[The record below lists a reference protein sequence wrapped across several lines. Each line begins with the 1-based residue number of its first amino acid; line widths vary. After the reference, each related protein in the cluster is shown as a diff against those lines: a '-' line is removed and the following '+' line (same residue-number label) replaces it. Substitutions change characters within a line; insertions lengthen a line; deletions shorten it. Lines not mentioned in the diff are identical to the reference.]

1 MAAAVGPAGPRRG
14 AAANTQVLQI
24 IRQEADEFIRRIK
37 SQLGS
42 IISEPDITAIVQN
55 IRTEL
60 QTINLPE
67 EEVANNVKS
76 ITIDTDTKKIVEN
89 NTYNELIANIDNR
102 MTSLNFNLTDPKPY
116 NEDET
121 NINNINLRLQNCQN
135 LELLYL
141 KKHKELMKT
150 FAFTLNLFD
159 KYKYAIR
166 LLVYILRN
174 IVDRAEEAPG
184 AGPVAVPAAANPDVH
199 IYFRDRQNEQLRFIF
214 KENGNNANNNNKQY
228 TIERPD
234 NHIKIVLTENAPG
247 EIEAAPQTPTGIK
260 LPKAIIT
267 NMKKLLQDQAT
278 VQRIISQMQNT
289 IANDTMSTTFEEI
302 PQHVNTNTNTGYNSP
317 ASRENIAAYGT
328 IPKHVNTNA

>member
-1 MAAAVGPAGPRRG
+1 M

-37 SQLGS
+37 SQLGA
-42 IISEPDITAIVQN
+42 IINEPNITEIVQN

-60 QTINLPE
+60 ENINLPE
-67 EEVANNVKS
+67 YVADSVQS
-76 ITIDTDTKKIVEN
+76 IMIDKDTKKIIEN
-89 NTYNELIANIDNR
+89 NTYNKLIDNIENK

-141 KKHKELMKT
+141 KKHKELMQT

-166 LLVYILRN
+166 LLVYILQN

-184 AGPVAVPAAANPDVH
+184 AGPIAVPAAANPDVH

-214 KENGNNANNNNKQY
+214 KENGNNANNNNRQY
-228 TIERPD
+228 TIERP
-234 NHIKIVLTENAPG
+234 NNQIKIVLTENAPG
-247 EIEAAPQTPTGIK
+247 EIEAAPQTSTGIR
-260 LPKAIIT
+260 LPRAIIT
-267 NMKKLLQDQAT
+267 NMKKLLKDQAT
-278 VQRIISQMQNT
+278 VQKIINQMQDT
-289 IANDTMSTTFEEI
+289 IANDTMSTTFSEI
-302 PQHVNTNTNTGYNSP
+302 PQQVNTNTNTNRGYNSP
-317 ASRENIAAYGT
+317 VPRENISAY
-328 IPKHVNTNA
+328 K